1 MINSSLN
8 NSQTNNKP
16 KGDLM
21 KKSFLKSFLVLCVV
35 LFSSSQIFSQWVAQT
50 SGTTATL
57 RGIRAVSDN
66 VVWACGTSG
75 VVLKTV
81 NGGTT
86 WRVLTPTLATA
97 TNYTIES
104 FDTTTAWVTGTV
116 GGSADVSIWKT
127 TDGGAT
133 WVSQYNNPA
142 GFGNG
147 VRFFNANDGVY
158 YGDPDPWPSSN
169 WEILTTSNGGTNWN
183 RVPRTNFPPADSTNE
198 ELGSANSFDVF
209 GNNVWFNS
217 YYNTSPTIPVNVYK
231 STNKG
236 LNWTSSPI
244 PFPSGE
250 NYACLAIS
258 SGVNGAIGSLNGD
271 LGLTNNG
278 GTTWTFSTIAGGA
291 FRGMTNVPGS
301 NIFITVGNSGSCYY
315 SDNFGP
321 WISMTT
327 GSTATLRCIDATAN
341 YAWAAGNSGT
351 MLRLSGYP
359 VPVEL
364 TSFTATIVDRNV
376 QLNWSTATEVNNRG
390 FEVQRKSSTGDFV
403 PVAFIEGHG
412 TTQQPQSYSYT
423 DKVEAGKY
431 SYRLKQ
437 IDFNGANAY
446 SEIVE
451 VDARI
456 PAKFGLSQNYPN
468 PFNPSTTINY
478 DVAKETNVSLK
489 VYDAIGNE
497 VATLVNET
505 KAPGTY
511 DVIFDASNLSN
522 GVYFYK
528 IQAGNFTSTKKLILM
543 K

>member
-1 MINSSLN
+1 MINTSLN
-8 NSQTNNKP
+8 NSQTNNKS

-21 KKSFLKSFLVLCVV
+21 KKSFLVLCVV
-35 LFSSSQIFSQWVAQT
+35 LLSSSQIFSQWVAQT
-50 SGTTATL
+50 SGTTVTL
-57 RGIRAVSDN
+57 RGIRAVNDN
-66 VVWACGTSG
+66 VVWACGASG

-86 WRVLTPTLATA
+86 WRALTPTLATA

-127 TDGGAT
+127 TDGGTT
-133 WVSQYNNPA
+133 WVSQYNNPT
-142 GFGNG
+142 GFGDG

-158 YGDPDPWPSSN
+158 YGDPDPWPSGN

-183 RVPRTNFPPADSTNE
+183 RVPRTNFPPADSVNE
-198 ELGSANSFDVF
+198 EFGSANSFDVF

-217 YYNTSPTIPVNVYK
+217 YYNVATTNAVKVYK

-236 LNWTSSPI
+236 LNWTSYPI
-244 PFPSGE
+244 PFPTGGT
-250 NYACLAIS
+250 YACLAFS
-258 SGVNGAIGSLNGD
+258 SAVAGAIGSINGD
-271 LGLTNNG
+271 LGLTADG
-278 GTTWTFSTIAGGA
+278 GANWTFTTITGGV
-291 FRGMTNVPGS
+291 FRGMTNIPGFNS
-301 NIFITVGNSGSCYY
+301 FIAVGNSGACYY
-315 SDNFGP
+315 SSNSAA
-321 WISMTT
+321 WTSMPT
-327 GSTATLRCIDATAN
+327 GSTATLRCVEATAN

-351 MLRLSGYP
+351 ILKLSGFP

-364 TSFTATIVDRNV
+364 TSFTSSIIDKNV
-376 QLNWSTATEVNNRG
+376 QLNWSTATEINNRG

-437 IDFNGANAY
+437 VDFNGVFSY
-446 SEIVE
+446 TDPIE

-468 PFNPSTTINY
+468 PFNPTTTINY

-497 VATLVNET
+497 IVTLVNET

-511 DVIFDASNLSN
+511 DVIFDASSLSN

-528 IQAGNFTSTKKLILM
+528 IQAGNFTATKKLILM